1 MNKLQAP
8 MFKLKFK
15 SIEHKKHHIMK
26 KKLLIA
32 ISIIAVSSN
41 LAFSQFSYQ
50 QSADGFFEKKYQEG
64 VTKEWGTSAV
74 FSDSRNTSV
83 RAPLGSGLL
92 LLAGMGLSYVFI
104 RRKANDER
112 LKTND

>member
-1 MNKLQAP
+1 
-8 MFKLKFK
+8 
-15 SIEHKKHHIMK
+15 MK
-26 KKLLIA
+26 KRLLIA

-41 LAFSQFSYQ
+41 LAFSQFSYKK
-50 QSADGFFEKKYQEG
+50 STDGFFEKKYQEG
-64 VTKEWGTSAV
+64 VTNGTSAV